1 LTASAPLRV
10 LVVDDDDDLREVL
23 REILAARGY
32 RVATA
37 SDGRE
42 ALALLRGG
50 LSPSIILLD
59 LRMPGMSGWQF
70 RREQR
75 RDPELADIP
84 VLVLSGGSPQH
95 VSSTLGSIDMLPKP
109 IDLDD
114 LTAMISRLAKP

>member
-1 LTASAPLRV
+1 LTSPEPPRV
-10 LVVDDDDDLREVL
+10 LVVDDDEDFRAVL
-23 REILAARGY
+23 SEILGARGY
-32 RVATA
+32 DVHTA
-37 SDGRE
+37 ADGGE
-42 ALALLRGG
+42 ALALLRAG